1 MFRIVTSA
9 ENVKTRLASLA
20 RLNLEL
26 ARLEAK
32 RRAMALGVALGL
44 GVVAGVLLLYAIGF
58 VFAAAAVALSE
69 AVSLW
74 LALLIVAAVILL
86 VGVVLGFMAVR
97 FAKKAGPAT
106 PAQAIDEAELTVET
120 LRSHG

>member
-1 MFRIVTSA
+1 M
-9 ENVKTRLASLA
+9 
-20 RLNLEL
+20 
-26 ARLEAK
+26 
-32 RRAMALGVALGL
+32 
-44 GVVAGVLLLYAIGF
+44 LLLYAIGF

-86 VGVVLGFMAVR
+86 VSVVLGFMAVR